1 MEHLVT
7 VMLNGEAVAYPFSTL
22 KNRPVVNDEVGGV
35 PIVVFY
41 EKSTRSAL
49 SRSKVK
55 SGKAI
60 GAGAVFIR
68 RVGGQTLSFMEKK
81 GMFVDRETGSHWN
94 IIGIA
99 TSGPLKGQRLESI
112 ASGDFFACAWMA
124 CRPQA
129 PPDRP
134 VCL

>member
-22 KNRPVVNDEVGGV
+22 KKRPVVNDEVGGV

-41 EKSTRSAL
+41 EESTRSAL
-49 SRSKVK
+49 SRGKVK

-68 RVGGQTLSFMEKK
+68 RVGGQTLSFSDKQ
-81 GMFVDRETGSHWN
+81 GMFVDRETGSLWN
-94 IIGIA
+94 VFGIA
-99 TSGPLKGQRLESI
+99 TSGPLKGKRLERI
-112 ASGDFFACAWMA
+112 ASGDFFAFAWRA
-124 CRPQA
+124 FRPQTRLY
-129 PPDRP
+129 RP
-134 VCL
+134 